1 MKQKVS
7 LLAVCAVLLSLF
19 GAGCLAVVLDPGRK
33 AEEQLAAARKED
45 VFALSPA
52 DARSVLEQFAPEL
65 RFVERQTGVSIDELN
80 GEALAIIQTQAAREQ
95 YNGSY
100 RFGELMDT
108 LAVFCAGHRVGEL
121 PLPAA
126 GPTVTT
132 TVQESFGPLRGAVF
146 AQKSAGEPE
155 GQTQTGTVSLPAG
168 SELAGVDL
176 ETGCDKTA
184 SYTLSGPGPGCPV
197 QRPAP
202 LPPHGLWRAVRDR
215 LKAGGP
221 GRRRRAHLLLCGA
234 VHRLRPALY
243 HPAVSGG
250 GLRLGG
256 HPPRHHP
263 EFSGHADP
271 KGRRGDRSPAVFD
284 LRISPNL

>member
-52 DARSVLEQFAPEL
+52 DTRSVLEQFAPEL

-80 GEALAIIQTQAAREQ
+80 GEALAIIQPQAAHER
-95 YNGSY
+95 YNDSY

-146 AQKSAGEPE
+146 AQKSAGEAE

-184 SYTLSGPGPGCPV
+184 SYTLSGPGPGDALYNGQPPSHRMAYGVLYGTVLKQEV
-197 QRPAP
+197 QDGGDVRTYYFVEHSTACA
-202 LPPHGLWRAVRDR
+202 LPYTTLLFLGEGCVWADIPHGITLNFQDMPT
-215 LKAGGP
+215 LKA
-221 GRRRRAHLLLCGA
+221 A
-234 VHRLRPALY
+234 VEID
-243 HPAVSGG
+243 
-250 GLRLGG
+250 
-256 HPPRHHP
+256 PRQFLIC
-263 EFSGHADP
+263 E
-271 KGRRGDRSPAVFD
+271 
-284 LRISPNL
+284 

>member
-1 MKQKVS
+1 MKQKIS

-45 VFALSPA
+45 VFVLSPA

-65 RFVERQTGVSIDELN
+65 RFVERQTGVSIDELT
-80 GEALAIIQTQAAREQ
+80 GETLALIQTQAAREQ

-108 LAVFCAGHRVGEL
+108 LAVFCAGHRGGEL
-121 PLPAA
+121 PLPAG

-146 AQKSAGEPE
+146 AQKSTGEPE

-176 ETGCDKTA
+176 ETGCDKTV
-184 SYTLSGPGPGCPV
+184 SYTLSGPGPDEFLYNGQPPTHRMAYGVLYGTVLKQEVQDGGDVRTYHFVEQSTACALPYTTLLCLGEGC
-197 QRPAP
+197 AWADI
-202 LPPHGLWRAVRDR
+202 PHGITLNLQDPLT
-215 LKAGGP
+215 LKAT
-221 GRRRRAHLLLCGA
+221 
-234 VHRLRPALY
+234 VEID
-243 HPAVSGG
+243 
-250 GLRLGG
+250 
-256 HPPRHHP
+256 PRQFLIC
-263 EFSGHADP
+263 E
-271 KGRRGDRSPAVFD
+271 
-284 LRISPNL
+284 

>member
-19 GAGCLAVVLDPGRK
+19 GAGYLAVVLDPGRK
-33 AEEQLAAARKED
+33 AEEQLTAARKED
-45 VFALSPA
+45 VFVLSPA
-52 DARSVLEQFAPEL
+52 DTRSVLEQFAPEL

-80 GEALAIIQTQAAREQ
+80 SETLALIQTQAAREQ

-132 TVQESFGPLRGAVF
+132 TVQESFGPLRGAFF
-146 AQKSAGEPE
+146 AQKSAGEAE

-184 SYTLSGPGPGCPV
+184 PYTLSGPEPGEALYNGQPPTHRMAYGVLYGTVLKQEVRDGGDVRTYYFVEQSTAC
-197 QRPAP
+197 A
-202 LPPHGLWRAVRDR
+202 LPYTTLLFLGEGCAWADIPHGITLNFQDPLT
-215 LKAGGP
+215 LKA
-221 GRRRRAHLLLCGA
+221 A
-234 VHRLRPALY
+234 VEID
-243 HPAVSGG
+243 
-250 GLRLGG
+250 
-256 HPPRHHP
+256 PRQFLIC
-263 EFSGHADP
+263 E
-271 KGRRGDRSPAVFD
+271 
-284 LRISPNL
+284 

>member
-1 MKQKVS
+1 MKPLRELKQGG
-7 LLAVCAVLLSLF
+7 LLS
-19 GAGCLAVVLDPGRK
+19 VVLPSYNEEASIPRA
-33 AEEQLAAARKED
+33 AERITQLLTAAD
-45 VFALSPA
+45 IPF
-52 DARSVLEQFAPEL
+52 EL
-65 RFVERQTGVSIDELN
+65 LFVDDGSKD
-80 GEALAIIQTQAAREQ
+80 GSWAAIQTQAAREQ

-184 SYTLSGPGPGCPV
+184 SYILSGPGSDEVLYNGQPPTHRMAYGVLYGTVLKQEVQDGSDVRSYYFVEQSTACALPYTTLLFLGEGCV
-197 QRPAP
+197 WADI
-202 LPPHGLWRAVRDR
+202 PHGITLNFQDPLA
-215 LKAGGP
+215 LKA
-221 GRRRRAHLLLCGA
+221 A
-234 VHRLRPALY
+234 VEID
-243 HPAVSGG
+243 
-250 GLRLGG
+250 
-256 HPPRHHP
+256 PRQFLIC
-263 EFSGHADP
+263 E
-271 KGRRGDRSPAVFD
+271 
-284 LRISPNL
+284 

>member
-45 VFALSPA
+45 VFVLSPA

-80 GEALAIIQTQAAREQ
+80 SETLALIQTQAAREQ

-176 ETGCDKTA
+176 ETGW
-184 SYTLSGPGPGCPV
+184 S
-197 QRPAP
+197 
-202 LPPHGLWRAVRDR
+202 RDR
-215 LKAGGP
+215 
-221 GRRRRAHLLLCGA
+221 
-234 VHRLRPALY
+234 
-243 HPAVSGG
+243 
-250 GLRLGG
+250 
-256 HPPRHHP
+256 
-263 EFSGHADP
+263 
-271 KGRRGDRSPAVFD
+271 
-284 LRISPNL
+284 

>member
-65 RFVERQTGVSIDELN
+65 RFVERQTGVSIDELT
-80 GEALAIIQTQAAREQ
+80 GETLALIQTQAAREQ
-95 YNGSY
+95 YNDSY

-146 AQKSAGEPE
+146 AQKSAGEAE

-184 SYTLSGPGPGCPV
+184 SYILSGPGPGDALYNGQPPSHRMAYGVLYGTVLKQEV
-197 QRPAP
+197 QDGGDVRSYYFVEQSTACA
-202 LPPHGLWRAVRDR
+202 LPYTTLLFLGEGYVWADIPHGITLNFQDLPA
-215 LKAGGP
+215 LKA
-221 GRRRRAHLLLCGA
+221 A
-234 VHRLRPALY
+234 VEID
-243 HPAVSGG
+243 
-250 GLRLGG
+250 
-256 HPPRHHP
+256 PRQFLIC
-263 EFSGHADP
+263 E
-271 KGRRGDRSPAVFD
+271 
-284 LRISPNL
+284 

>member
-65 RFVERQTGVSIDELN
+65 RFVERQTGVSIDELT
-80 GEALAIIQTQAAREQ
+80 GETLALIQTQAAREQ

-146 AQKSAGEPE
+146 AQRSAGEAE

-184 SYTLSGPGPGCPV
+184 SYILSGPEPDEVLYNGQAPSHRMAYGVLYGTVLKQEVRDGGDVRTYYFVEQSTACALPYTTLLFLGEGCV
-197 QRPAP
+197 WADI
-202 LPPHGLWRAVRDR
+202 PHGITLNFQDPLT
-215 LKAGGP
+215 LKA
-221 GRRRRAHLLLCGA
+221 A
-234 VHRLRPALY
+234 VEID
-243 HPAVSGG
+243 
-250 GLRLGG
+250 
-256 HPPRHHP
+256 PRQFLIC
-263 EFSGHADP
+263 E
-271 KGRRGDRSPAVFD
+271 
-284 LRISPNL
+284 

>member
-52 DARSVLEQFAPEL
+52 DTRSVLEQFAPEL

-184 SYTLSGPGPGCPV
+184 SYILSGPGIGEVLYNGQPPSHRMAYGVLYGTVLKQEVQDGSDVRSYYFVEQSTACALPYTTLLFLGEGCV
-197 QRPAP
+197 WADI
-202 LPPHGLWRAVRDR
+202 PHGITLNFQDMPT
-215 LKAGGP
+215 LKA
-221 GRRRRAHLLLCGA
+221 A
-234 VHRLRPALY
+234 VETD
-243 HPAVSGG
+243 
-250 GLRLGG
+250 
-256 HPPRHHP
+256 PRQFLIC
-263 EFSGHADP
+263 E
-271 KGRRGDRSPAVFD
+271 
-284 LRISPNL
+284 

>member
-80 GEALAIIQTQAAREQ
+80 SETLAIIQTQAAREQ

-108 LAVFCAGHRVGEL
+108 LAVFCAGHRVGEV

-132 TVQESFGPLRGAVF
+132 TVQESFGPLRGAFF

-176 ETGCDKTA
+176 ETGCDKTV
-184 SYTLSGPGPGCPV
+184 SYTLSGPEPDEFLYNGQAPTHRMAYGVLYGTVLKQEV
-197 QRPAP
+197 QDGGDVRTYYFVEQSTACA
-202 LPPHGLWRAVRDR
+202 LPYTTLLFLGEDCAWADIPHGITLNFQDPLT
-215 LKAGGP
+215 LKA
-221 GRRRRAHLLLCGA
+221 A
-234 VHRLRPALY
+234 VEID
-243 HPAVSGG
+243 
-250 GLRLGG
+250 
-256 HPPRHHP
+256 PRQFLIC
-263 EFSGHADP
+263 E
-271 KGRRGDRSPAVFD
+271 
-284 LRISPNL
+284 

>member
-1 MKQKVS
+1 MKQKIS

-45 VFALSPA
+45 VFVLSPA

-65 RFVERQTGVSIDELN
+65 RFVERQTGVSIDELT
-80 GEALAIIQTQAAREQ
+80 GETLALIQTQAAREQ

-121 PLPAA
+121 PLPAV

-146 AQKSAGEPE
+146 AQKSTGEPE

-176 ETGCDKTA
+176 ETCCDKTV
-184 SYTLSGPGPGCPV
+184 SYTLSGPGPDEFLYNGQPPTHRMAYGVLYGTVLKQEVRDGGDVRTYYFVEQSTACALPYTTLLFLGEGCV
-197 QRPAP
+197 WADI
-202 LPPHGLWRAVRDR
+202 PHGITLNFQDMPT
-215 LKAGGP
+215 LKA
-221 GRRRRAHLLLCGA
+221 A
-234 VHRLRPALY
+234 VETD
-243 HPAVSGG
+243 
-250 GLRLGG
+250 
-256 HPPRHHP
+256 PRQFLIC
-263 EFSGHADP
+263 E
-271 KGRRGDRSPAVFD
+271 
-284 LRISPNL
+284 

>member
-65 RFVERQTGVSIDELN
+65 RFVERQTGVSINELN
-80 GEALAIIQTQAAREQ
+80 GDTLALIQTQAAREQ

-184 SYTLSGPGPGCPV
+184 SYILSGPEPDEFLYNGQAPTHRMAYGVLYGTVLKQEVRDGGDVRTYYFVEQSTACALPYTTLLFLGEGC
-197 QRPAP
+197 AWADI
-202 LPPHGLWRAVRDR
+202 PHGITLNFQDPLT
-215 LKAGGP
+215 LKA
-221 GRRRRAHLLLCGA
+221 A
-234 VHRLRPALY
+234 VEID
-243 HPAVSGG
+243 
-250 GLRLGG
+250 
-256 HPPRHHP
+256 PRQFLIC
-263 EFSGHADP
+263 E
-271 KGRRGDRSPAVFD
+271 
-284 LRISPNL
+284 

>member
-80 GEALAIIQTQAAREQ
+80 GETLALIQTQAAREQ

-155 GQTQTGTVSLPAG
+155 GQTRTGTVSLPAG

-184 SYTLSGPGPGCPV
+184 PYTLSGPGPDEALYNGQPPTHRMAYGVLYGTVLKQEVQDGGDVRTYYFVEQSTACALPYTTLLFLGEGC
-197 QRPAP
+197 AWADI
-202 LPPHGLWRAVRDR
+202 PHGITLNFQDMPT
-215 LKAGGP
+215 LKA
-221 GRRRRAHLLLCGA
+221 A
-234 VHRLRPALY
+234 VETD
-243 HPAVSGG
+243 
-250 GLRLGG
+250 
-256 HPPRHHP
+256 PRFLIC
-263 EFSGHADP
+263 E
-271 KGRRGDRSPAVFD
+271 
-284 LRISPNL
+284 

>member
-65 RFVERQTGVSIDELN
+65 RFVERQTGVSIDELT
-80 GEALAIIQTQAAREQ
+80 GETLAIIQTQAAREQ

-100 RFGELMDT
+100 RFSELMDT

-121 PLPAA
+121 PLPTA

-132 TVQESFGPLRGAVF
+132 TVQESFGPLRGAFF

-176 ETGCDKTA
+176 ETGCDKTV
-184 SYTLSGPGPGCPV
+184 SYTLSGPEPDEFLYNGQAPTHRMAYGVLYGTVLKQEVRDGGDVRTYYFVEQSTACALPYTTLLFLGEGC
-197 QRPAP
+197 AWADI
-202 LPPHGLWRAVRDR
+202 PHGITLNFQDPLT
-215 LKAGGP
+215 LKA
-221 GRRRRAHLLLCGA
+221 A
-234 VHRLRPALY
+234 VEID
-243 HPAVSGG
+243 
-250 GLRLGG
+250 
-256 HPPRHHP
+256 PRQFLIC
-263 EFSGHADP
+263 E
-271 KGRRGDRSPAVFD
+271 
-284 LRISPNL
+284 

>member
-45 VFALSPA
+45 VFVLSPA
-52 DARSVLEQFAPEL
+52 DTRSVLEQFAPEL

-80 GEALAIIQTQAAREQ
+80 GEALALIQTQAAREQ

-184 SYTLSGPGPGCPV
+184 PYTLSGPGTDEVLYNGQPPTHRMAYGVLYGTVLKQEVQDGGDVRTYCFVEQSTACALPYTTLLFLGEGCV
-197 QRPAP
+197 WADI
-202 LPPHGLWRAVRDR
+202 PHGITLNFQDMPT
-215 LKAGGP
+215 LKA
-221 GRRRRAHLLLCGA
+221 A
-234 VHRLRPALY
+234 VETD
-243 HPAVSGG
+243 
-250 GLRLGG
+250 
-256 HPPRHHP
+256 PRQFLIC
-263 EFSGHADP
+263 E
-271 KGRRGDRSPAVFD
+271 
-284 LRISPNL
+284 

>member
-45 VFALSPA
+45 VFVLSPA

-80 GEALAIIQTQAAREQ
+80 GETLALIQTQAAREQ

-155 GQTQTGTVSLPAG
+155 GQTRTGTVSLPAG

-184 SYTLSGPGPGCPV
+184 PYTLSGPGPDEALYNGQPPTHRMAYGVLYGTVLKQEVQDGGDVRTYYFVEQSTACALPYTTLLFLGKGC
-197 QRPAP
+197 AWADI
-202 LPPHGLWRAVRDR
+202 PHGITLNFQDMPT
-215 LKAGGP
+215 LKA
-221 GRRRRAHLLLCGA
+221 A
-234 VHRLRPALY
+234 VETD
-243 HPAVSGG
+243 
-250 GLRLGG
+250 
-256 HPPRHHP
+256 PRQFLIC
-263 EFSGHADP
+263 E
-271 KGRRGDRSPAVFD
+271 
-284 LRISPNL
+284 

>member
-19 GAGCLAVVLDPGRK
+19 GAGYLAVVLDPGRK
-33 AEEQLAAARKED
+33 AEEQLTAARKED
-45 VFALSPA
+45 VFVLSPA
-52 DARSVLEQFAPEL
+52 DTRSVLEQFAPEL

-80 GEALAIIQTQAAREQ
+80 SETLALIQTQAAREQ

-184 SYTLSGPGPGCPV
+184 PYTLSGPEPGEALYNGQPPTHRMAYGVLYGTVLKQEV
-197 QRPAP
+197 QDGGDVRTYCFVEQSTACA
-202 LPPHGLWRAVRDR
+202 LPYTTLLFLGEGCVWADIPHGITLNFQDLPA
-215 LKAGGP
+215 LKA
-221 GRRRRAHLLLCGA
+221 A
-234 VHRLRPALY
+234 VEID
-243 HPAVSGG
+243 
-250 GLRLGG
+250 
-256 HPPRHHP
+256 PRQFLIC
-263 EFSGHADP
+263 E
-271 KGRRGDRSPAVFD
+271 
-284 LRISPNL
+284 

>member
-80 GEALAIIQTQAAREQ
+80 GEALALIQTQAAREL
-95 YNGSY
+95 YNDSY
-100 RFGELMDT
+100 RFDELMDT
-108 LAVFCAGHRVGEL
+108 LAVFCAGHRVGEI

-132 TVQESFGPLRGAVF
+132 TVQESFG
-146 AQKSAGEPE
+146 QKSAGEPE

-184 SYTLSGPGPGCPV
+184 PYTLSGPGTDEVLYNGQPPTHRMAYGVLYGTVLKQEVQDGGDVRTYCFVEQSTACALPYTTLLFLGEGCV
-197 QRPAP
+197 WADI
-202 LPPHGLWRAVRDR
+202 PHGITLNFQDMPT
-215 LKAGGP
+215 LKA
-221 GRRRRAHLLLCGA
+221 A
-234 VHRLRPALY
+234 VETD
-243 HPAVSGG
+243 
-250 GLRLGG
+250 
-256 HPPRHHP
+256 PRQFLIC
-263 EFSGHADP
+263 E
-271 KGRRGDRSPAVFD
+271 
-284 LRISPNL
+284 

>member
-19 GAGCLAVVLDPGRK
+19 GAGYLAVVLDPGRK
-33 AEEQLAAARKED
+33 AEEQLTAARKED
-45 VFALSPA
+45 VFVLSPA
-52 DARSVLEQFAPEL
+52 DTRSVLEQFAPEL

-80 GEALAIIQTQAAREQ
+80 SETLALIQTQAAREQ

-126 GPTVTT
+126 RPAVTT
-132 TVQESFGPLRGAVF
+132 TVPESFGPLRGAVF

-155 GQTQTGTVSLPAG
+155 GQTQTGTGLP
-168 SELAGVDL
+168 
-176 ETGCDKTA
+176 
-184 SYTLSGPGPGCPV
+184 PGGERACRGGLGDRLRQDCALHPVRSRARGGPV

-202 LPPHGLWRAVRDR
+202 HPPHGLWRAVRDR

-221 GRRRRAHLLLCGA
+221 GRRRRAHLLLCDQSTACALPYTTLLFLGEGCAWADIPHGITLKFQDPLALKAA
-234 VHRLRPALY
+234 VEID
-243 HPAVSGG
+243 
-250 GLRLGG
+250 
-256 HPPRHHP
+256 PRQFLIC
-263 EFSGHADP
+263 E
-271 KGRRGDRSPAVFD
+271 
-284 LRISPNL
+284 